1 MASILT
7 IIIIIFLVFRS
18 RQMRSGQFGAPVKK
32 KQVPQNTRAGADK
45 SEWGTGFAEQYH
57 EDPAAAAGM
66 KGRKSAVPAAG
77 RSAILE
83 ADGEL
88 DSMLAGRKRH
98 TPGKDTAEQNGIF
111 GAQIFGGKN
120 NRSRLKDSSLFAGF
134 EDRQNDWLA
143 RQLREEQ
150 RAKVRIMSDMMSL
163 KVEHE
168 KNHRRENMV
177 IGR

>member
-18 RQMRSGQFGAPVKK
+18 RQMRSGQFGPPVKK
-32 KQVPQNTRAGADK
+32 KQAPKGSVPAAGDT
-45 SEWGTGFAEQYH
+45 EWGTGFAEQYR
-57 EDPAAAAGM
+57 EDPAMAAGM
-66 KGRKSAVPAAG
+66 KGRKSTVPATG

-83 ADGEL
+83 SDGEL

-98 TPGKDTAEQNGIF
+98 TPGKDTAEQSGIF
-111 GAQIFGGKN
+111 GAQIFAGKN
-120 NRSRLKDSSLFAGF
+120 TRSRLKDSSLFIGF

-150 RAKVRIMSDMMSL
+150 RAKARIMSDMMSL
-163 KVEHE
+163 KLEHE
-168 KNHRRENMV
+168 REHK
-177 IGR
+177 RAEK

>member
-7 IIIIIFLVFRS
+7 IIIIIFLVFNS
-18 RQMRSGQFGAPVKK
+18 RKMRSGQFGAPVKK
-32 KQVPQNTRAGADK
+32 KQAPQNTGAGAGQP
-45 SEWGTGFAEQYH
+45 EWGTGFAEQYR
-57 EDPAAAAGM
+57 EDPAMAAGM
-66 KGRKSAVPAAG
+66 KGRKSTVPAAG

-83 ADGEL
+83 SDGEL
-88 DSMLAGRKRH
+88 DSMLAGRKKH
-98 TPGKDTAEQNGIF
+98 TPGKDTAEQAGIF

-150 RAKVRIMSDMMSL
+150 RAKARIMSDMMSL
-163 KVEHE
+163 KLEHE
-168 KNHRRENMV
+168 REH
-177 IGR
+177 GRTK